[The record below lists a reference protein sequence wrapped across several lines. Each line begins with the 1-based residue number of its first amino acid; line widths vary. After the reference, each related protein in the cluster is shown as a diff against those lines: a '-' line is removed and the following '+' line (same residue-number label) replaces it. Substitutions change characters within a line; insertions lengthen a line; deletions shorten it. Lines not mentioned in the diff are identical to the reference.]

1 VEWIQADQNTLYP
14 ISLSY
19 FDFGVNWAELLPEII
34 KEKLHNAI
42 VIAISKA
49 TPVLDQSATMFAEEF
64 YDLILQGFTPDRAFK
79 LAKSAVRG
87 NACCC

>member
-1 VEWIQADQNTLYP
+1 MLVSACHSEQI
-14 ISLSY
+14 
-19 FDFGVNWAELLPEII
+19 GEII